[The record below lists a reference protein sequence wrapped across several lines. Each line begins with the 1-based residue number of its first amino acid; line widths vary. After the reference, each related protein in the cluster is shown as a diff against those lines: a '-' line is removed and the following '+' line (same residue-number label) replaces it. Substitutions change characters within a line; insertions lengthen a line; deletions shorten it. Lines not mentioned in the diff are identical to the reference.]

1 MFGINGV
8 EWLVILTVALVL
20 VGPDRLPQIA
30 QSLGRWLR
38 VAKTT
43 VANAKERVDE
53 ELKAEGVDVD
63 WRKLDLRQYRPA
75 DMIRNAIVDEMTEP
89 PASAKAATAAAVT
102 AAAAAPRTTVVFD
115 EEAT

>member
-75 DMIRNAIVDEMTEP
+75 EMIRNVIVDEMTEP
-89 PASAKAATAAAVT
+89 PASAKAATAAA
-102 AAAAAPRTTVVFD
+102 AAAATAPRTTVVFD